1 MYATGVTKSPDQV
14 TRQKSRM
21 RKSCTSGSVRGASS
35 DRRLYSTP
43 RPAAVSRP
51 PLSRSLW
58 LAPPVLT
65 GLPWFGWFPI
75 DLARRNPRE
84 CWIPVPIAA
93 PVGSAPNFLRRF
105 RDREKP
111 NCRRHSRDR
120 LGVWRAG
127 RSGQL
132 LSERRFISGAW
143 ESAIL
148 LYKLFRQRFQWFSF
162 VWCNR
167 GKGPGGPIQ
176 ACLRRLMR
184 SGR

>member
-1 MYATGVTKSPDQV
+1 
-14 TRQKSRM
+14 M
-21 RKSCTSGSVRGASS
+21 RESCMSGSVRGASS

-93 PVGSAPNFLRRF
+93 PIGFPTKFLRHF
-105 RDREKP
+105 RDCEK
-111 NCRRHSRDR
+111 
-120 LGVWRAG
+120 A
-127 RSGQL
+127 QL
-132 LSERRFISGAW
+132 
-143 ESAIL
+143 
-148 LYKLFRQRFQWFSF
+148 
-162 VWCNR
+162 
-167 GKGPGGPIQ
+167 PQ
-176 ACLRRLMR
+176 AFAR
-184 SGR
+184 

>member
-1 MYATGVTKSPDQV
+1 
-14 TRQKSRM
+14 M
-21 RKSCTSGSVRGASS
+21 RESCMSGSVRGASS

-93 PVGSAPNFLRRF
+93 PVGSPPNFLRHLRAAK
-105 RDREKP
+105 KP
-111 NCRRHSRDR
+111 NCRRHSHRR
-120 LGVWRAG
+120 LGGSRPERYAG
-127 RSGQL
+127 S
-132 LSERRFISGAW
+132 LSEGRILSEAW
-143 ESAIL
+143 GLADL
-148 LYKLFRQRFQWFSF
+148 LYKLFRLRFQ
-162 VWCNR
+162 
-167 GKGPGGPIQ
+167 
-176 ACLRRLMR
+176 
-184 SGR
+184 

>member
-1 MYATGVTKSPDQV
+1 
-14 TRQKSRM
+14 M
-21 RKSCTSGSVRGASS
+21 RESCMSGSVRGASS

-93 PVGSAPNFLRRF
+93 PVATAPNFLRYF
-105 RDREKP
+105 R
-111 NCRRHSRDR
+111 H
-120 LGVWRAG
+120 
-127 RSGQL
+127 
-132 LSERRFISGAW
+132 
-143 ESAIL
+143 
-148 LYKLFRQRFQWFSF
+148 
-162 VWCNR
+162 R
-167 GKGPGGPIQ
+167 GKAQLTQ
-176 ACLRRLMR
+176 AFSDWAWGSDAGTLRQISLRTPASLR
-184 SGR
+184 NLGRGRFTLQAFLSSSSGT

>member
-1 MYATGVTKSPDQV
+1 
-14 TRQKSRM
+14 M
-21 RKSCTSGSVRGASS
+21 RESCMSGSVRGASS

-93 PVGSAPNFLRRF
+93 PIGPYKISPPFSGLRKSPTAAGIRAAG
-105 RDREKP
+105 
-111 NCRRHSRDR
+111 
-120 LGVWRAG
+120 LGVHCQNVTANLSPNAG
-127 RSGQL
+127 FSPKL
-132 LSERRFISGAW
+132 GAW
-143 ESAIL
+143 PIHST
-148 LYKLFRQRFQWFSF
+148 SF
-162 VWCNR
+162 FVQFIRDLASFTNR
-167 GKGPGGPIQ
+167 KVGIPI
-176 ACLRRLMR
+176 ACC
-184 SGR
+184 S